1 MKQAAGFLFPL
12 SRYMGKLPGAAASFK
27 PSSQFSLI
35 LRVRIVD
42 RPGMLGKLTSVI
54 GKAGGSLGTIELVS
68 TNDQTL
74 VRDIV
79 VNAAS
84 EAQAGKVLKAVRRL
98 SFVEVVS
105 VLDQTF
111 LLHRG
116 GKIEVQPTRPIHTC
130 EELSMIYTP
139 GVGRVSTAIHER
151 PEAVWDYTIKGN
163 TVAVV
168 TDGSAVLGLGNLGP
182 EASLPVMEGKAVLFK
197 AFAGINAFPICLKT
211 QNVDEIVATVERI
224 APAFGGVNLE
234 DISAPR
240 CFEIERELKKRLD
253 IPVMHDDQ
261 HGTAVVVLAGLLN
274 ALRLV
279 GKRLASVRIIVS
291 GAGAAAVGV
300 SSLLLE
306 AGARD
311 IVICDREGA
320 IYEGRGENMNPMK
333 VCLARK
339 TNARRFKGPIGGA
352 LRGAD
357 VFLGLSMPGAVT
369 PAELKRMGRDS
380 IIFAM
385 ANPTPEVMPE
395 EVPFARVVATG
406 RSDYPNQINNALAFP
421 GVFKGAMEARAR
433 TITDAMLIAAAK
445 AIAESVPPASLGS
458 RSIVPSIFDE
468 AVCPAVARA
477 VAEAAGRSRL
487 SRINGHHASAVVA
500 GRALSGARFS

>member
-1 MKQAAGFLFPL
+1 
-12 SRYMGKLPGAAASFK
+12 MGKPPEAASSFK

-54 GKAGGSLGTIELVS
+54 GKAGGSLGTIALVS
-68 TNDQTL
+68 SNDQTL
-74 VRDIV
+74 LRDIV

-84 EAQAGKVLKAVRRL
+84 EAQAGKVLKAIRRL
-98 SFVEVVS
+98 SFAEVVS

-116 GKIEVQPTRPIHTC
+116 GKIEVQPTRPIHTR

-182 EASLPVMEGKAVLFK
+182 EAALPVMEGKAVLFK

-211 QNVDEIVATVERI
+211 QDAGEIVETVERI

-240 CFEIERELKKRLD
+240 CFEIERELRKRLE

-279 GKRLASVRIIVS
+279 GKRLAGVRIVVS

-300 SSLLLE
+300 SRLLAK
-306 AGARD
+306 AGAGD
-311 IVICDREGA
+311 IIVCDRGGA
-320 IYEGRGENMNPMK
+320 IYEGRGERMNPAK
-333 VCLARK
+333 EWLAQW
-339 TNARRFKGPIGGA
+339 TNPGRLKGTIGAA
-352 LRGAD
+352 LKGAD
-357 VFLGLSMPGAVT
+357 VFLGLSAPGSVT
-369 PAELKRMGRDS
+369 PEALKRMARNS
-380 IIFAM
+380 VVFAM

-395 EVPFARVVATG
+395 QVPFARVVATG

-421 GVFKGAMEARAR
+421 GVFKGAMEARSR
-433 TITDAMLIAAAK
+433 RITNEMLIAAAK
-445 AIAESVPPASLGS
+445 AIAEAVPPASLGP
-458 RSIVPSIFDE
+458 RSIIPSIFDE

-477 VAEAAGRSRL
+477 VAEAAGGPRL
-487 SRINGHHASAVVA
+487 SRVNGHRASAVAA
-500 GRALSGARFS
+500 GRALSGARLS